1 MLFPST
7 TPTHPQFKTLLVV
20 LRAVIWAQK
29 ELYVAVL
36 TVQEKFRVALLLRR
50 GGSTSF
56 FQPRYTAAALRL
68 KRKQSP
74 VSS

>member
-36 TVQEKFRVALLLRR
+36 TVQEKFRVALLLR
-50 GGSTSF
+50 
-56 FQPRYTAAALRL
+56 
-68 KRKQSP
+68 
-74 VSS
+74 